1 VQSIGAATEAREGSK
16 AGSGNEAAETR
27 RPTAQRLSEQ
37 RPPRVVHVAQTIA
50 GGIASFFEEIAPY
63 QNDAFGKGNVT
74 FVVPEGSEVH
84 LPTIDRSQIVTFAA
98 TSRGPAALLSFGRAA
113 TKAVR
118 QLAPDIVHLHS
129 SFAGAVLRLSF
140 GARKGKPRVIYCPHG
155 WAFAMEI
162 SSTRKR
168 IYAAVERWLTRRTDL
183 VIANSETE
191 RQAAIAFGLPA
202 EKIRTVKNGI
212 QWTDTPQARP
222 PAAAPRRLQLAFIG
236 RLDRQKGIDILLGA
250 IERFSLQHIDF
261 HIVGDSVLAR
271 SSSEQ
276 STAGPNVIFHGW
288 LSRADTMKL
297 LGDVDG
303 LVMPSRWDAAPIVA
317 IEAMRAGVPVIGSD
331 RGALP
336 EIIRDG
342 VGGLI
347 FELDQ
352 PNSLGELLKRIDL
365 DELRR
370 LGVTARARWE
380 ADYSSDRMNELTVEA
395 YFDVLSQAPSSSSVT
410 YPSPRG
416 IAVEAMNGRAA

>member
-1 VQSIGAATEAREGSK
+1 MAPEVQSIGTATNDRADVDPASNDKARC
-16 AGSGNEAAETR
+16 A
-27 RPTAQRLSEQ
+27 
-37 RPPRVVHVAQTIA
+37 PRVVHVAQTIA

-63 QNDAFGKGNVT
+63 QNDAFGKDNVT

-84 LPTIDRSQIVTFAA
+84 LPTIDGSQIVTFAA
-98 TSRGPAALLSFGRAA
+98 TSRGPAALLSFGRGA

-118 QLAPDIVHLHS
+118 RIAPDIVHLHS
-129 SFAGAVLRLSF
+129 SFAGAVLRFSL
-140 GARKGKPRVIYCPHG
+140 GRGQDRPRIIYCPHG
-155 WAFAMEI
+155 WAFAMET
-162 SSTRKR
+162 SNTRKR
-168 IYAAVERWLTRRTDL
+168 LYAAIERWLTRRTDL

-191 RQAAIAFGLPA
+191 RQAAISFGLPG

-212 QWTDTPQARP
+212 QWTEA
-222 PAAAPRRLQLAFIG
+222 PAARAVTDAPRRLQLAFIG
-236 RLDRQKGIDILLGA
+236 RLDRQKGIDILLRS
-250 IERFSLQHIDF
+250 IERFSLQKIDF
-261 HIVGDSVLAR
+261 HIIGDSVLAQAPA
-271 SSSEQ
+271 EQ

-297 LGDVDG
+297 LRDVDG

-347 FELDQ
+347 FELDR
-352 PNSLGELLKRIDL
+352 PDSLGELLQGLDR

-380 ADYSSDRMNELTVEA
+380 ADYNSDQMNQHTVEA
-395 YFDVLSQAPSSSSVT
+395 YFDVLSTSPSSPSVNRET
-410 YPSPRG
+410 TRG
-416 IAVEAMNGRAA
+416 ARVAAANGGAA